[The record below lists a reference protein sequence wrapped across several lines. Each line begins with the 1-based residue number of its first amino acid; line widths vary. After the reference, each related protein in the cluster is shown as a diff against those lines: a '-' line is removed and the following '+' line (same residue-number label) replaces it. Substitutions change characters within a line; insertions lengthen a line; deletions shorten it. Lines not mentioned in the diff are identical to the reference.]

1 MNIDGEIINKI
12 QLYLKIKKYMKTLEN
27 ELIELLVEKLAENEE
42 QNTCTE

>member
-12 QLYLKIKKYMKTLEN
+12 QVYLKIKKYMKTLEN

-42 QNTCTE
+42 TEE

>member
-27 ELIELLVEKLAENEE
+27 ELIALLEEKLAENEE
-42 QNTCTE
+42 TEE

>member
-42 QNTCTE
+42 TEE